1 MTNEKLRQFLASRDA
16 CPAFMDWLGKRDSAQ
31 MWAECRRPDWLIWWA
46 GQAVSRQELVL
57 AACDC
62 AETALRYVSEVEDR
76 PRRAIETA
84 RRWATGEAT
93 VEEVDAARAAAISA
107 YINAGYAASFA
118 ALTAYATPAP
128 FAAHSA
134 AVAAKEA
141 GVPLISA
148 LWQLLS
154 CLFTK
159 EQYQQLIRYTRA
171 LALKAAGAHVL
182 L

>member
-1 MTNEKLRQFLASRDA
+1 MTNEKLRQFLISRSA

-31 MWAECRRPDWLIWWA
+31 MWAECRRPDWLLWWA

-76 PRRAIETA
+76 PRLAIETA
-84 RRWATGEAT
+84 RRWARGEAT
-93 VEEVDAARAAAISA
+93 VKEVDAARVAAISA

-141 GVPLISA
+141 ARAAAHAPNA
-148 LWQLLS
+148 AAAANDAAYAEM
-154 CLFTK
+154 C
-159 EQYQQLIRYTRA
+159 QLIRQRWPECPLPEVTA
-171 LALKAAGAHVL
+171 
-182 L
+182 

>member
-1 MTNEKLRQFLASRDA
+1 LRFWDGIGNGL
-16 CPAFMDWLGKRDSAQ
+16 
-31 MWAECRRPDWLIWWA
+31 
-46 GQAVSRQELVL
+46 
-57 AACDC
+57 
-62 AETALRYVSEVEDR
+62 
-76 PRRAIETA
+76 
-84 RRWATGEAT
+84 
-93 VEEVDAARAAAISA
+93 VDAAEALQVPLLLHKTKRKTSNVPQLHLGSSVPPCPEVFRFLCRNYAITSPTLVDAAFT
-107 YINAGYAASFA
+107 N
-118 ALTAYATPAP
+118 
-128 FAAHSA
+128 